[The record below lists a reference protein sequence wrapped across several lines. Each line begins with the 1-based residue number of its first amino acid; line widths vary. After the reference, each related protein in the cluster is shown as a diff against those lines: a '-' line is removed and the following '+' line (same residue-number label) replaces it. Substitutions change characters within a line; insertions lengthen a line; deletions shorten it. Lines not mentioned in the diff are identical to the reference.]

1 MRRLLIPACL
11 CLVTIGPST
20 TVGPAT
26 PWPVEPIA
34 TSAHAKD
41 QGKSRRRSPRT
52 PASFAERLA
61 PFAAAL
67 KAPPASFAERLAP
80 FAAALAVPPADS
92 LERAQRVAAA
102 AAETS
107 RVNAYAAVASA
118 DAPTN
123 PLAAPSTSPAILV
136 PVQTASIPMKPPPG
150 TPPSVRK
157 RVVYRSKG
165 EICDTLAKAAHA
177 NNLPLPFFIRLL
189 FRESRFDAASLSHAG
204 AQGIAQFMP
213 ETAHDVGLANPFDP
227 LQAIPAAA
235 QLLRG
240 FIDRFGNLGL
250 AAAAYNA
257 GPARIDRWLKQR
269 TRLTAETRGYVKI
282 VTGKPANVWKSGK
295 AMHSDTKLPEK
306 VPCKPVA
313 APTAVAMAASVPLPP
328 EPAPALRLRT
338 AKATLQLAARR
349 QRPKDARD

>member
-11 CLVTIGPST
+11 SLVAIGPST
-20 TVGPAT
+20 TVGPVT
-26 PWPVEPIA
+26 PAPVEPIA
-34 TSAHAKD
+34 TSTHAKN
-41 QGKSRRRSPRT
+41 KSKPRRRSPPP

-80 FAAALAVPPADS
+80 FAAALAAPPADS

-102 AAETS
+102 AADAP
-107 RVNAYAAVASA
+107 RINAYAAVAPA
-118 DAPTN
+118 N
-123 PLAAPSTSPAILV
+123 PLAGPSTSSAIV
-136 PVQTASIPMKPPPG
+136 VRATAVAIPMSPPPG
-150 TPPSVRK
+150 TPSSVRK

-165 EICDTLAKAAHA
+165 EICDTIAKAAHA
-177 NNLPLPFFIRLL
+177 NNVPLPFFIRLL
-189 FRESRFDAASLSHAG
+189 FQESRFDAASLSHAG

-269 TRLTAETRGYVKI
+269 TRLTAETRGYVKT

-295 AMHSDTKLPEK
+295 AMHSDTELPEK

-328 EPAPALRLRT
+328 EPALRLRT